1 MQYIIYIYKCASFR
15 VCVFVLQMVW
25 AETHRVGCALHLC
38 STLQGL
44 NWDRA
49 SFLVC
54 NYYPASVLLLLLS
67 LLRTTTTNINTLLP
81 NTSEIPYQ
89 SSESFADFCLYHWKN
104 NTAPVWT
111 TADITAG
118 LQRRLTRWPDVITTL
133 YWSTLVCVRHPRGN
147 YEGERPYV
155 EGDWCSRCP
164 ENMQKCENNLCG
176 ERVKTFQL
184 CIYIFQFGSLNK
196 RESNDGWMDR

>member
-1 MQYIIYIYKCASFR
+1 MQYIIYIYNCASFR

-67 LLRTTTTNINTLLP
+67 LLRTTTTNINTVFYFPIHLRSHINLQNLLP
-81 NTSEIPYQ
+81 
-89 SSESFADFCLYHWKN
+89 SFVF
-104 NTAPVWT
+104 T
-111 TADITAG
+111 TERTTLPSCGRQQI
-118 LQRRLTRWPDVITTL
+118 LQRDNNDA
-133 YWSTLVCVRHPRGN
+133 SLVDPT
-147 YEGERPYV
+147 
-155 EGDWCSRCP
+155 S
-164 ENMQKCENNLCG
+164 
-176 ERVKTFQL
+176 
-184 CIYIFQFGSLNK
+184 
-196 RESNDGWMDR
+196 